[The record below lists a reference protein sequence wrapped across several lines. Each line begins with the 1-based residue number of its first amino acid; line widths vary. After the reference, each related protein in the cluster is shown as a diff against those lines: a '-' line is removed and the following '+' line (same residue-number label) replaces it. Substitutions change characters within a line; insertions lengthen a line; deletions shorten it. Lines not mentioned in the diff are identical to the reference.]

1 MSNKTFN
8 PFLIA
13 GTCKKRY
20 FNITQNSFFLVDN
33 VISKISYVT
42 GLIVLNCYTDF
53 KKGAISA
60 IGLNY
65 KGGNNRDIVCDG
77 FSTLSEPLQ
86 NKHWG
91 FPESFTCRW

>member
-1 MSNKTFN
+1 MS
-8 PFLIA
+8 PDFL
-13 GTCKKRY
+13 
-20 FNITQNSFFLVDN
+20 FS
-33 VISKISYVT
+33 
-42 GLIVLNCYTDF
+42 IVTDF

-77 FSTLSEPLQ
+77 CSTLSEPLQ

-91 FPESFTCRW
+91 FPESFTCSMI